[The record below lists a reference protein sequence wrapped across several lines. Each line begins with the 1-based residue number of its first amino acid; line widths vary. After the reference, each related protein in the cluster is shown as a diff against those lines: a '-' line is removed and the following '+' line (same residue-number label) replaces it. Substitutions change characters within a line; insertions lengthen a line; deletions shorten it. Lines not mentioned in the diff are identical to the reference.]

1 MGKLKRAIFQG
12 SSVVLMIA
20 LLGCATMRP
29 TTPPTQS
36 WAQPCDTCIAGVENF
51 AKVSPTLWRGSQ
63 PTEEGFRNLERAG
76 VKTVISLRDYHDDYD
91 DFAMLG
97 GTNLKYLRIPMHAW
111 NPDQA
116 QLILLMKVLERTL
129 QDPDSSPVF
138 VHCAAGK
145 DRTGYS
151 IATYRMVLDKEKWTP
166 DDAIAEM
173 YDFRFNA
180 IWFRN
185 PTFLKSLD
193 VKKVNDLMKRAP

>member
-1 MGKLKRAIFQG
+1 
-12 SSVVLMIA
+12 
-20 LLGCATMRP
+20 MRP

-36 WAQPCDTCIAGVENF
+36 WAQPCDTCIAGVKNF

-63 PTEEGFRNLERAG
+63 PTEAGFRNLETAG
-76 VKTVISLRDYHDDYD
+76 VKTVIDLRDFHDDYD
-91 DFAMLG
+91 DFSMLG

-116 QLILLMKVLERTL
+116 QLVLLMKVLERTL

-151 IATYRMVLDKEKWTP
+151 IATYRMVLDKDKWTP
-166 DDAIAEM
+166 NDAIAEM

-185 PTFLKSLD
+185 PTFLESLD
-193 VKKVNDLMKRAP
+193 VKKIKDLMKRAP

>member
-1 MGKLKRAIFQG
+1 MKISTTSCRII
-12 SSVVLMIA
+12 VCCTVLLA
-20 LLGCATMRP
+20 GCPAMRP
-29 TTPPTQS
+29 TTPPTRS

-63 PTEEGFRNLERAG
+63 PTEDGFRNLEMAG
-76 VKTVISLRDYHDDYD
+76 VKTIINLRDYHDDYD

-97 GTNLKYLRIPMHAW
+97 RTNLKYIHIPMHAW
-111 NPDQA
+111 DPDQA
-116 QLILLMKVLERTL
+116 QLILLMKILERTL

-151 IATYRMVLDKEKWTP
+151 IATYRMVLSEDKWTQN
-166 DDAIAEM
+166 DAITEM
-173 YDFRFNA
+173 YDFRFNG
-180 IWFRN
+180 IWFHN

-193 VKKVNDLMKRAP
+193 VEKFRALIKRAP